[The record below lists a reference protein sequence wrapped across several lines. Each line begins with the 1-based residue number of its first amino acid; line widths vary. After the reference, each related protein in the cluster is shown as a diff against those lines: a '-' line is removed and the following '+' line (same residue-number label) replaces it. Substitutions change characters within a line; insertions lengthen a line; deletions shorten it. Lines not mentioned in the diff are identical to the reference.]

1 MTAMS
6 TRHQPQQSVS
16 SPAAESAALCQPLS
30 PCITP
35 PNTHCSCTELQTQA
49 VGSHPVLGTWAL
61 LPVPSSAHASLQQ
74 LRTWRLLPPGAEEP
88 RPRRLCW
95 LLLGEES
102 QIAPQRFSW
111 WKPAL
116 GAHHPQGSSRNLP
129 HLLSR
134 AVFLPQDTPH
144 HPMRFWLPDL
154 LLLCQSFCILS

>member
-61 LPVPSSAHASLQQ
+61 LPMPSSAHASLQQ
-74 LRTWRLLPPGAEEP
+74 LQARH
-88 RPRRLCW
+88 C
-95 LLLGEES
+95 
-102 QIAPQRFSW
+102 F
-111 WKPAL
+111 
-116 GAHHPQGSSRNLP
+116 PQGQRNHGRGVSAGCSSERKAKSHP
-129 HLLSR
+129 KDSAGGSQPWEPTTRREAVGICPIFYPELSSCHK
-134 AVFLPQDTPH
+134 TPLII
-144 HPMRFWLPDL
+144 P
-154 LLLCQSFCILS
+154 